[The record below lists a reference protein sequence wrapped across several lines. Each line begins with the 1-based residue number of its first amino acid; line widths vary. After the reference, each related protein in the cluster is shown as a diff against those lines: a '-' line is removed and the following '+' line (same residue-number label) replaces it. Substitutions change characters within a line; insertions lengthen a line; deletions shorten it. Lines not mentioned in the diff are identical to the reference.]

1 MLMPDS
7 RKKDSWWEDNFT
19 PEEQALIEGA
29 FQPLGSISARSMV
42 EADDPGAIG
51 NLVGHLKKEHLRHL
65 GYRLLDRAD
74 ALIDDDVPVIRRHFY
89 YHAAGD
95 FLYRWRD
102 IDRGAMERAVSCFEK
117 QIALGQQAMRAFL
130 DAPDFP
136 IIPAHAGY
144 RQLRIIEEKRGNLA
158 RARALCLQA
167 KAEGWADDWDKQIA
181 TIDKKIA
188 KASKG

>member
-1 MLMPDS
+1 MPDS
-7 RKKDSWWEDNFT
+7 RKKDSWWEENLT
-19 PEEQALIEGA
+19 PEEQALIEEA

-74 ALIDDDVPVIRRHFY
+74 ALLHDEMPVLKRHFFLS
-89 YHAAGD
+89 AAGD
-95 FLYRWRD
+95 FFYRWRD
-102 IDRGAMERAVSCFEK
+102 IDPPALERAVLCFER
-117 QIALGQQAMRAFL
+117 QIALGPQAAQAFL
-130 DAPDFP
+130 SDPDMAF
-136 IIPAHAGY
+136 IPAHAGY